1 MKRMRINSLHYEF
14 LRDVQPFL
22 AAQLYNLVDSSH
34 MVDSSHS
41 IIIQLITYAPPG
53 KSVIRAVSVSI
64 QLVFVRVRVV
74 FAVRDLAAARQV
86 ETRTAHSGQR
96 LRSHSS

>member
-14 LRDVQPFL
+14 LRDVQPCL

-41 IIIQLITYAPPG
+41 IIIQLIVAPGPAN
-53 KSVIRAVSVSI
+53 R
-64 QLVFVRVRVV
+64 
-74 FAVRDLAAARQV
+74 
-86 ETRTAHSGQR
+86 
-96 LRSHSS
+96 